1 MAEGNRRVRKL
12 VETVWLGR
20 GKKARALRALLTPA
34 EMLYGLAATG
44 RAKFY
49 DWHLLKAEEFSVPVL
64 SIGNMTV
71 GGTGKTP
78 VAAWFAS
85 QLKRRG
91 VTPAIVL
98 RGYGGDETMV
108 HERLNPGVPV
118 IAAPDRVRGIREA
131 IAHGVDVV
139 VLDDAFQHRR
149 ARRDADVVLVSADG
163 WSGRPRLLPVGPWRE
178 PLRSARRA
186 TLLIITRKV
195 ANDEAVAEVKHALQ
209 NAASRVPTAI
219 AHISPASLT
228 STSTGQTLPLQT
240 LAGAD
245 LTAVAGIAHPDSFFK
260 QLTELGA
267 VVRPF
272 SFSDLHDYTRA
283 EAKVL
288 AAEAS
293 NSDFVVC
300 TLKDAVK
307 LEALWPAEA
316 GSLWYVSQR
325 LRIEEGQNHIERLL
339 DDFSSLGTSAHPP
352 QNQPRNHGN

>member
-1 MAEGNRRVRKL
+1 MADRARRARKF
-12 VETVWLGR
+12 VESVWSGR
-20 GKKARALRALLTPA
+20 GKRARLLRTLLTPA
-34 EMLYGLAATG
+34 EALYALAATS

-49 DWHLLKAEEFSVPVL
+49 DWRLLKAEEFSVPVL

-78 VAAWFAS
+78 VAAWFAQ
-85 QLKRRG
+85 QLRGRG
-91 VTPAIVL
+91 VAPAIVL
-98 RGYGGDETMV
+98 RGYGGDETTV
-108 HERLNPGVPV
+108 HERLNEGVPV
-118 IAAPDRVRGIREA
+118 IASPDRVRGIREA
-131 IAHGVDVV
+131 IAQGVDVV

-149 ARRDADVVLVSADG
+149 ATRDADIVLVSADA
-163 WSGRPRLLPVGPWRE
+163 WTGRPRLLPAGPWRE

-186 TLLIITRKV
+186 SLLIVTRKV
-195 ANDEAVAEVKHALQ
+195 ASDEMVADVKRALT
-209 NAASRVPTAI
+209 NAAPRVPTAVIHI
-219 AHISPASLT
+219 APAGLT
-228 STSTGQTLPLQT
+228 STFTGQTLPLQT

-245 LTAVAGIAHPDSFFK
+245 LTAVAGIAHPESFFK

-267 VVRPF
+267 VVRPV
-272 SFSDLHDYTRA
+272 SFPDHHHYTRA
-283 EAKVL
+283 DAERL

-325 LRIEEGQNHIERLL
+325 LRIEEGKNHIERLL
-339 DDFSSLGTSAHPP
+339 DDFSSLGTPAHPP
-352 QNQPRNHGN
+352 RN